1 MQNIIFPSVFELFM
15 EVRYFLLPFF
25 ILPALTLLNSTK
37 STTGLH
43 SMMRRLIINL
53 LLYSHNLSIP
63 KFLRPNVNNH
73 RTQDKDELL
82 RRHRPIHLNNM
93 GNGYIQI
100 RHIPYH
106 KMDTSA

>member
-1 MQNIIFPSVFELFM
+1 
-15 EVRYFLLPFF
+15 
-25 ILPALTLLNSTK
+25 
-37 STTGLH
+37 
-43 SMMRRLIINL
+43 MMRRLIINL